1 MLANV
6 AVLCNVAGL
15 SLVPL
20 LYGRGLP
27 FMRRILVMLAVS
39 ALMVLALSVP
49 AFADVGNRQ
58 ATCGLYG
65 QPVVAT
71 EEEPGFV
78 GSGTSELAQQEN
90 LGQLVSPTAGACNQS
105 G

>member
-6 AVLCNVAGL
+6 AVLSNVAGL

-20 LYGRGLP
+20 LNGRGLR

-39 ALMVLALSVP
+39 AFLVVVLSVP
-49 AFADVGNRQ
+49 AFADVGKRQ

-65 QPVVAT
+65 EPVVAT